1 MLFTGHRH
9 FSGFCPDMKGILLEL
24 IRDTYT
30 PLLQLPPRLPEES
43 WMLAVGK
50 ADPVFFYLY
59 DGVGQLQIGEAS
71 RESLLQCLK
80 QELGEPE

>member
-1 MLFTGHRH
+1 
-9 FSGFCPDMKGILLEL
+9 MKGILLEL

-30 PLLQLPPRLPEES
+30 PLLKLPPHLPDET
-43 WMLAVGK
+43 WLLAVGK

-71 RESLLQCLK
+71 RECLLQCLK